1 MRATISVLQT
11 IGDLGLPADLRSKDL
26 MKSIQ
31 RAGSRLRK
39 DLDARWRYNAQ
50 PQKGGKRK
58 LGAESASP
66 APAPAAPPAGV
77 LPEQLLNAEAMALF
91 EAAQAAG
98 GNKLATF
105 RHFVNAR
112 QRQQVS
118 GEKREVE
125 RLYRRAAAL
134 YAGEIKFEPALPFAL
149 PAARPPFTRPTPGS
163 LAAIRRAGRL
173 GGCKKIDLRQRGHG
187 LLSQPGGCR
196 ERSAAP
202 PPPPLATAIV
212 QPASPLL

>member
-1 MRATISVLQT
+1 MRATISVLRT

-58 LGAESASP
+58 LGAESAAP
-66 APAPAAPPAGV
+66 APAPAVPPTGV
-77 LPEQLLNAEAMALF
+77 LPEQLSNAAALALF

-98 GNKLATF
+98 HGKMAVFFNS
-105 RHFVNAR
+105 VNAG

-118 GEKREVE
+118 GGPREVK
-125 RLYRRAAAL
+125 RLYRRAADL
-134 YAGEIKFEPALPFAL
+134 HAGEIKFEPALPFAL

-163 LAAIRRAGRL
+163 LAAIRRAGRRGGGEEIHL
-173 GGCKKIDLRQRGHG
+173 DQQGHHGLDSRHGGCSK
-187 LLSQPGGCR
+187 
-196 ERSAAP
+196 RSAAP
-202 PPPPLATAIV
+202 SPPLATASSLV
-212 QPASPLL
+212 Q